1 MEEKNEN
8 FISNIQNNENEE
20 ENSDWN
26 LYKEF
31 VTFYL
36 NDERYAVPIFMVHDI
51 KGPMRFTKLPNEPD
65 YVLGVINLRG
75 NVIPVFDMKK
85 IISGESYNFSKQSL
99 KNNDNQY
106 VILVLNINGKINGC
120 LVDSISDVVVL
131 EPQDKHATPLF
142 SRKIKTE
149 YIKFVGRDS
158 KKIKNKNLSNNESEF
173 LIVLDMSKIIV
184 YWFSWSR
191 NGCF

>member
-1 MEEKNEN
+1 MDKSREN
-8 FISNIQNNENEE
+8 FIAEIQNNESEE
-20 ENSDWN
+20 ENSEWN

-85 IISGESYNFSKQSL
+85 IISGESFDFSKKDS
-99 KNNDNQY
+99 KNNNNNY

-158 KKIKNKNLSNNESEF
+158 KRLKKNNVSNAESEF
-173 LIVLDMSKIIV
+173 LIVLDMSKIII
-184 YWFSWSR
+184 Y
-191 NGCF
+191 